1 MSKGYYGLSF
11 HFRVSGKGGLAMT
24 GTNHLESP
32 HISESIQQILGTTI
46 GERLR
51 SNFGSRLSTVIFEPN
66 DETSQNLLKYE
77 IEEAL
82 KQDKRISVDKK
93 DIEIYSEGEH
103 IYAKI
108 NYKVLD
114 YANAS
119 HQTTVYLGGVQ

>member
-1 MSKGYYGLSF
+1 M
-11 HFRVSGKGGLAMT
+11 RVN
-24 GTNHLESP
+24 TNELKTFDSNEKVL
-32 HISESIQQILGTTI
+32 IDI
-46 GERLR
+46 G
-51 SNFGSRLSTVIFEPN
+51 
-66 DETSQNLLKYE
+66 
-77 IEEAL
+77 
-82 KQDKRISVDKK
+82 DKK